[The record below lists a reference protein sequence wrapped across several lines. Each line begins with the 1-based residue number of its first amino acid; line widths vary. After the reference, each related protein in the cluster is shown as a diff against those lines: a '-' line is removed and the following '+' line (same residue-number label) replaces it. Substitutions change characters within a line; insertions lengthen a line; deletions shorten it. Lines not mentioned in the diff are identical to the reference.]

1 MDLER
6 EHPVVAPG
14 QTYGSITAQISHIVL
29 EQRTPLVWYVGMG
42 FSFLLLSAM
51 LFAVGWLFLRGV
63 GVWGI
68 NVPVGWGY
76 AIINFAWWVG
86 IGHAGMLISV
96 VLLIFRQ
103 EWRTSINRFAEAM
116 TLFAVAVAALFPL
129 LHLGRP
135 WLFYWMLPYPNS
147 MNLWPQFRSPLI
159 WDMVAV
165 MAHGMVSLLFLYV
178 GLIPD
183 LATFRDRARHPL
195 ARRIYGLLAI
205 GWRGSAFHWQRYEAT
220 YYMIA
225 VLAIPLVVLVHSIVG
240 LDFAVS
246 IIPGWHEAISPP
258 FFVVGGVLSG
268 FAMLAVLSIPLRGIY
283 SLDEFIT
290 LRHLD
295 NMAKVMLVMSLLLAY
310 GYLMELFNGWYSGSL
325 YEQFNIANR
334 FLGPYALLYWVMLGA
349 NLLLP
354 QLFWFRRI
362 RLNTILLF
370 FIALM
375 VLVGMWL
382 ERFAIVIINLHRDY
396 LPSSWDMYSPT
407 LWDWG
412 LLIGSIGLFFS
423 LLFLFIRFLPLI
435 PIHEMRELVAEGDEV

>member
-1 MDLER
+1 
-6 EHPVVAPG
+6 
-14 QTYGSITAQISHIVL
+14 
-29 EQRTPLVWYVGMG
+29 MG
-42 FSFLLLSAM
+42 FSFLRLSAM
-51 LFAVGWLFLRGV
+51 WFAVGWLFLRGV

-325 YEQFNIANR
+325 YEQ
-334 FLGPYALLYWVMLGA
+334 
-349 NLLLP
+349 
-354 QLFWFRRI
+354 
-362 RLNTILLF
+362 
-370 FIALM
+370 
-375 VLVGMWL
+375 
-382 ERFAIVIINLHRDY
+382 
-396 LPSSWDMYSPT
+396 
-407 LWDWG
+407 
-412 LLIGSIGLFFS
+412 
-423 LLFLFIRFLPLI
+423 
-435 PIHEMRELVAEGDEV
+435 